1 MLNFTRQEKMVM
13 LFLITAFVV
22 GGGIHLGKNY
32 LKSEINFAIEDTSR
46 YAIEFKNKKLE
57 VDSLYLNKIH
67 ENKNK
72 DGIKININTADQKE
86 LCKIKGIGPVT
97 AEKILKYRN
106 QNGKF
111 LQIEDLE
118 NVKGIGKKTIKKIKG
133 EVTVD

>member
-1 MLNFTRQEKMVM
+1 MKILMMFVLGVSV
-13 LFLITAFVV
+13 LFGA
-22 GGGIHLGKNY
+22 
-32 LKSEINFAIEDTSR
+32 
-46 YAIEFKNKKLE
+46 
-57 VDSLYLNKIH
+57 VD
-67 ENKNK
+67 
-72 DGIKININTADQKE
+72 INTADQKE